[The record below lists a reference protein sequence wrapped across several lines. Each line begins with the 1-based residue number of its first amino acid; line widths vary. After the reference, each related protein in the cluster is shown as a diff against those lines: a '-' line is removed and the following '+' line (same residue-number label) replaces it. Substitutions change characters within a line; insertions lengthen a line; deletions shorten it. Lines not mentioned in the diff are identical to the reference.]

1 MGKGRMKRRNAQN
14 RPEQNQDIS
23 KSSEDDQASKIPLTK
38 GMVMQQSSDVVVQE
52 GKDLFILK
60 LVAIISSFLSVIL
73 LICVIILAHY
83 QGHIPYCFSGFNVIP
98 RDLTNPTV
106 FEDLNPSEYM
116 SVVKYMLKNTH
127 INLVPF
133 EDASVNSSYIY
144 MIDLHMPLK
153 SAVLKYLDRGT
164 KKPERAAKVVV
175 IRGDVKPPR
184 VEEYLVFP
192 LPVPDN
198 HKLVSS
204 PAYSHTPIPY
214 SSRPVDYVDYKSIYP
229 IFNHVSEQLY
239 HLMIDSYGLCYHNC
253 TKGKNCLVFYD
264 VAPRGRKSGDRESW
278 FWAFRDVEGFYLH
291 PLGLEIQ
298 IDHISTDVNE
308 WKVSRIVY
316 NGYLFY
322 EVEHLVERY
331 RNNTIRKIK
340 FDQTVG
346 LPDQIYSSFHKRG
359 KSPTEIPLQGPR
371 IVEPQGR
378 RFQIQGRH
386 VTFMHW
392 DLDIR
397 MRSSTGVQL
406 FDIRFQKERIAYE
419 ISLQEASVFYSGFGP
434 AQGTSNYYDTSRMM
448 GASSFELVPGID
460 CPETAVYLD
469 THHLVNSG
477 RVLHY
482 KNAICVFENNPSI
495 PLRRHYTNDFRNGY
509 TSYGGLVDYQL
520 IVRNIANIWNYDYIF
535 DYIFHLNG
543 AIEIQVATT
552 GYVQATYKLPYE
564 KEYGNTIYYNAIA
577 NIHQHLFH
585 FKVDLDIAGT
595 KNRYATID
603 IGTKTDKSPWYRDA
617 QKTQHAMI
625 WNVRKKELD
634 SVVGNSM
641 DDLKYHIIFND
652 EFKNKFGSSRS
663 YRIIN
668 RGATEFLL
676 KDTDVAAGA
685 KWAKYPIAV
694 TMYKDW
700 EEMSSSIY
708 AQNDPWYPVVD
719 FERFLLDNDT
729 IFDEDIVVWL
739 TMGAHHIPHSED
751 VPSTPTVWNKYN
763 IFLAPYNFFN
773 ECPSTSSTNIVHILP
788 AKDYK
793 TINVNTFGTSLETKC
808 APFDS
813 GPQSYSGVR
822 TEV

>member
-1 MGKGRMKRRNAQN
+1 MGQGRMKRRNAQN
-14 RPEQNQDIS
+14 RPEQHQDIN
-23 KSSEDDQASKIPLTK
+23 KSSEDDQASKTPLTK
-38 GMVMQQSSDVVVQE
+38 GLVMQQSSDVVVQE
-52 GKDLFILK
+52 GKELFILK
-60 LVAIISSFLSVIL
+60 LVAIVSTFLSVIL

-83 QGHIPYCFSGFNVIP
+83 QGHIP
-98 RDLTNPTV
+98 DLSNPTV
-106 FEDLNPSEYM
+106 FEDLNPGEYK
-116 SVVKYMLKNTH
+116 SVITYMLKNTQ

-144 MIDLHMPLK
+144 MVDLHVPLK

-175 IRGDVKPPR
+175 IRGDAQPPR
-184 VEEYLVFP
+184 VEIPPIL
-192 LPVPDN
+192 N
-198 HKLVSS
+198 
-204 PAYSHTPIPY
+204 TPIPY
-214 SSRPVDYVDYKSIYP
+214 ASRPVDNVDYKYIYP
-229 IFNHVSEQLY
+229 IFNQVSEQLY
-239 HLMIDSYGLCYHNC
+239 HLMMDSYGL
-253 TKGKNCLVFYD
+253 LFYD
-264 VAPRGRKSGDRESW
+264 VAPRGRKSGERQSW

-308 WKVSRIVY
+308 WNVSRIVY

-331 RNNTIRKIK
+331 RNNSIRKLK
-340 FDQTVG
+340 FDQPVG
-346 LPDQIYSSFHKRG
+346 LPDQ
-359 KSPTEIPLQGPR
+359 LL
-371 IVEPQGR
+371 VEPQGR

-392 DLDIR
+392 DMDIR
-397 MRSSTGVQL
+397 MRSSTGIQL
-406 FDIRFQKERIAYE
+406 FDIR
-419 ISLQEASVFYSGFGP
+419 LQEASVFYSGFGP
-434 AQGTSNYYDTSRMM
+434 AQGTSNYFDTSRMM

-509 TSYGGLVDYQL
+509 RSYGGLVDYQL
-520 IVRNIANIWNYDYIF
+520 IVRNIANIWNNDYIF

-543 AIEIQVATT
+543 AIEIQVAIT
-552 GYVQATYKLPYE
+552 GYVQATYKLAYE

-577 NIHQHLFH
+577 NIHTHLFH
-585 FKVDLDIAGT
+585 FKVDLDIAGI
-595 KNRYATID
+595 KNRYSTID

-617 QKTQHAMI
+617 QKIQHTMI
-625 WNVRKKELD
+625 SNVREKELD
-634 SVVGNSM
+634 S
-641 DDLKYHIIFND
+641 
-652 EFKNKFGSSRS
+652 FKNKFGSSRS

-668 RGATEFLL
+668 KGATEFLL
-676 KDTDVAAGA
+676 KDTDVASGA

-708 AQNDPWYPVVD
+708 AQNDPWDPVVD

-729 IFDEDIVVWL
+729 IFDEDIVD
-739 TMGAHHIPHSED
+739 I
-751 VPSTPTVWNKYN
+751 PSTPTVWNKYN
-763 IFLAPYNFFN
+763 IVLAPYNFFN

-788 AKDYK
+788 EKDYK
-793 TINVNTFGTSLETKC
+793 TINVNTFGTSQETKC
-808 APFDS
+808 APFVS

-822 TEV
+822 NEV